1 MLLLAGQRGQTIH
14 MFDVR
19 NMHLTFSVVKFTVGD
34 LLKTSRPGVHTGQVV
49 FRAYTPDRRLCVVT
63 VLKEYLQILEEGNET
78 VIDLHQA
85 DKGCIKGHH
94 KEVDKRHFG
103 GCWH

>member
-1 MLLLAGQRGQTIH
+1 MLLLLLAGQRGQTIH

-49 FRAYTPDRRLCVVT
+49 LVVFRPMH
-63 VLKEYLQILEEGNET
+63 QI
-78 VIDLHQA
+78 
-85 DKGCIKGHH
+85 
-94 KEVDKRHFG
+94 G
-103 GCWH
+103 GYVW